1 MYASWLEKC
10 CLNGMQRFAVQQ
22 CIPGPQKLHHFLRW
36 TSPPKLL
43 HLKGPAV
50 RKGLPP
56 EAHLGSNLT
65 QAMGGCCRVTVPA
78 GVTSDLAGNLN
89 TAASLTVQ
97 YRPMTTAVS
106 AVSKSVNGVVGGA
119 VAVSVATSLVAG
131 KAACCNPAI
140 RRQKLS

>member
-1 MYASWLEKC
+1 M
-10 CLNGMQRFAVQQ
+10 
-22 CIPGPQKLHHFLRW
+22 
-36 TSPPKLL
+36 
-43 HLKGPAV
+43 
-50 RKGLPP
+50 GLPP
-56 EAHLGSNLT
+56 EEHLGSNLT

-106 AVSKSVNGVVGGA
+106 KSVNGVVGGA

-140 RRQKLS
+140 QRQKLS